1 MRNRHGEPMRLPD
14 VRELEVLGLVGAGA
28 CGRVYRARNA
38 AGELVAVKIHVET
51 AVNRL
56 LLEEATLRLEEGGW
70 PVGVVEE
77 LSEDYRGKQ
86 ILRVTRLFEDEQDG
100 VLVPRSL
107 QHRLARFPG
116 EDSWPVV
123 MEILRAL
130 AGLHDRQVAHGNLK
144 PGNVFFD
151 DSGRAVLTDWAL
163 GNMPG
168 VTHLGYT
175 DAVLYQPPDQLRD
188 PDGYLREKGYRRDVF
203 SFAVISF
210 RVLTGAFPRCTATF
224 DQVAPEPG
232 RTRKDGIA
240 ANLKQVAKALEGQP
254 HFEWPDAAANPLELA
269 YREIL
274 DRCLSLDAA
283 VRPANAGEVLRG
295 FEAAEQAAV
304 AEKQRDAVLDQYR
317 AARRSAWRANVAAGL
332 LAGAV
337 IVLSGLWRVSKSGLE
352 SEEAGRRED
361 VARLKSAEEIAED
374 GKTQAEETLEKE
386 RKVLQYEKDLWLA
399 RLEESRATG
408 DRLFAWAME
417 KGHRKLP
424 PLDGREQ
431 RLKRLELYFQDFIT
445 RTAEVGALKEERARA
460 RLQLA
465 EISLAKGDPATAAQ
479 RLKEALESAGELPA
493 GPDLDLRLATDRLLL
508 ALSFQERNDPSALDA
523 FESARKALQALPQV
537 DVDGDRVQQLLAVLD
552 FHESRLLAAAGNDAL
567 ALERLLGATRSLNR
581 LADRRPDV
589 AVLRSELA
597 ACYFSSATILD
608 GIGQMGDA
616 REVRTLASEELLRLL
631 KQDPG
636 NLELR
641 LDLAGCYGAMA
652 EAALLSGDVASA
664 EATSKSAVK
673 LLEELMRQWPDR
685 AEVRSRLA
693 AQRWLMAGILRDR
706 GEPEQALKLI
716 EEGILLVERIAVGES
731 ADPTAKYRLAML
743 LWQKGRM
750 SGADGKREDEIELQ
764 TRGADLMRKLASSDD
779 DFVRAEQVRRSLGYL
794 LGDLGHAAQRAEK
807 KEMAESIYREAV
819 AVWAQLNRER
829 PQNEEYKEGME
840 WSQQRLNEL

>member
-1 MRNRHGEPMRLPD
+1 MRLPD
-14 VRELEVLGLVGAGA
+14 VSELEVLGLVGAGA
-28 CGRVYRARNA
+28 CGRVYRARNQ
-38 AGELVAVKIHVET
+38 AGERVAVKIFAET
-51 AVNRL
+51 AVNRQ
-56 LLEEATLRLEEGGW
+56 LLEEAALRLEAGGW
-70 PVGVVEE
+70 PAGVMEE

-86 ILRVTRLFEDEQDG
+86 ILRVTRLLEDERDG
-100 VLVPRSL
+100 VPVPRSL
-107 QHRLARFPG
+107 QHRLDRFPG
-116 EDSWPVV
+116 EDSWPLV

-151 DSGRAVLTDWAL
+151 DDGRAVLTDWAL

-168 VTHLGYT
+168 VSNLEYT
-175 DAVLYQPPDQLRD
+175 DAVLYQPPDQLRE
-188 PDGYLREKGYRRDVF
+188 PEGYLREKGYRRDVF
-203 SFAVISF
+203 AFAVLAF
-210 RVLTGAFPRCTATF
+210 RLLTGAFPRCTATF
-224 DQVAPEPG
+224 DQVAPESG
-232 RTRKDGIA
+232 KTRREGIA

-254 HFEWPDAAANPLELA
+254 HFEWPDAPANPLERA
-269 YREIL
+269 YREML
-274 DRCLSLDAA
+274 DHCLALDPAA
-283 VRPANAGEVLRG
+283 RPANAGEVLRG

-304 AEKQRDAVLDQYR
+304 AEKQRDAVLDQHR
-317 AARRSAWRANVAAGL
+317 AARRSAWRANVAAGV

-337 IVLSGLWRVSKSGLE
+337 MVLSGLWRVATSELD

-361 VARLKSAEEIAED
+361 VARLESAHALAD
-374 GKTQAEETLEKE
+374 AGKVRAEETLAKE
-386 RKVLQYEKDLWLA
+386 RQVLQYEKDLWLA

-408 DRLFAWAME
+408 DRLFSWAME

-431 RLKRLELYFQDFIT
+431 RLKRLELYYQDFIT
-445 RTAEVGALKEERARA
+445 RTAEITALKEERARA

-465 EISLAKGDPATAAQ
+465 EVSLAKGDPATAAQ
-479 RLKEALESAGELPA
+479 RLQEAMDSAGDLPA
-493 GPDLDLRLATDRLLL
+493 GPDLELRLATDRLLL
-508 ALSFQERNDPSALDA
+508 ALLFQERNDPSAEAA
-523 FESARKALQALPQV
+523 FESARKALQAVPQAEV
-537 DVDGDRVQQLLAVLD
+537 DVDRVQQLIAVLD
-552 FHESRLLAAAGNDAL
+552 FHESRLLAAAGKDAL

-581 LADRRPDV
+581 LADQRPDV

-597 ACYFSSATILD
+597 SCYFSSATILD

-616 REVRTLASEELLRLL
+616 REVRLLASEELLRLL

-664 EATSKSAVK
+664 ESTSKSAVK

-693 AQRWLMAGILRDR
+693 AQRWLIAGILRDR
-706 GEPEQALKLI
+706 GEPEEALKMI

-750 SGADGKREDEIELQ
+750 SGADGKRDEEIELQ
-764 TRGADLMRKLASSDD
+764 TRGAELMRKLVSSDA

-807 KEMAESIYREAV
+807 KDLAESVYREAV
-819 AVWAQLNRER
+819 EVWAQLNRER
-829 PQNEEYKEGME
+829 PQNEEYKEGMD

>member
-1 MRNRHGEPMRLPD
+1 MRLPD
-14 VRELEVLGLVGAGA
+14 VIELEVLGLVGAGA

-38 AGELVAVKIHVET
+38 SGELVAVKIFVET

-56 LLEEATLRLEEGGW
+56 VLEEAALRLEEGGW
-70 PVGVVEE
+70 PAGVVEE
-77 LSEDYRGKQ
+77 LGEDYRGEQ

-100 VLVPRSL
+100 VWVPRSL
-107 QHRLARFPG
+107 QHRLERFPG
-116 EDSWPVV
+116 EDSWPLV

-130 AGLHDRQVAHGNLK
+130 AGLHGRQVAHGNLK

-151 DSGRAVLTDWAL
+151 DSGRALLTDWAL
-163 GNMPG
+163 GTMPG
-168 VTHLGYT
+168 VSHLEYT
-175 DAVLYQPPDQLRD
+175 DAVLYQPPDQLRE
-188 PDGYLREKGYRRDVF
+188 PEGYLREKGYRRDVF
-203 SFAVISF
+203 SFAVLAF
-210 RVLTGAFPRCTATF
+210 RLLTGAFPRCTATF

-232 RTRKDGIA
+232 KTRKDGIA
-240 ANLKQVAKALEGQP
+240 ANLKQVAKAIEGQP
-254 HFEWPDAAANPLELA
+254 QFEWPDAAANPLERA

-274 DRCLSLDAA
+274 DRCLSLEPA

-304 AEKQRDAVLDQYR
+304 AEKQRDAVLDQHR
-317 AARRSAWRANVAAGL
+317 AARRNAWRANVAAGV

-337 IVLSGLWRVSKSGLE
+337 IVLAGLWRLSESELR

-361 VARLKSAEEIAED
+361 VSRMKVAHENADEAKVR
-374 GKTQAEETLEKE
+374 AEETLEKE

-445 RTAEVGALKEERARA
+445 RTAEVDALKEERARA

-465 EISLAKGDPATAAQ
+465 EISLAKGDSTAAAQ
-479 RLKEALESAGELPA
+479 RLQEAMEAAGDLPA
-493 GPDLDLRLATDRLLL
+493 GADLDLRLATDRMLL
-508 ALSFQERNDPSALDA
+508 ALLLQERNDPAAQAA
-523 FESARKALQALPQV
+523 FESARTALEALPQV
-537 DVDGDRVQQLLAVLD
+537 DVDGDRIQQLIAVLD

-581 LADRRPDV
+581 LVDRRPDV

-631 KQDPG
+631 KQEPG

-706 GEPEQALKLI
+706 GEPEEALKMI

-750 SGADGKREDEIELQ
+750 SGADGNREDEIDLQ
-764 TRGADLMRKLASSDD
+764 TRGAELMRKLATSDD

-807 KEMAESIYREAV
+807 KEMAESVYREAV
-819 AVWAQLNRER
+819 EVWAALNRER